1 MTCPSRSHTTKPSI
15 ERQRRSSPKS
25 VSSTSAKYRDAPR
38 KFQLVSNLLGN
49 KGRILTRFLTIVTKE
64 IQSKVVERAFAKE
77 VSLFGK
83 WRQDSV
89 TSLAS
94 ACASDLE
101 VWKGYR
107 FIKDEGDRADT
118 EAVLK
123 KYFAPLKDYFL
134 HLAASSAWPNIGQL
148 DFADFAAKAKFLDNF
163 VNLSAIDRTFIAANL
178 KVSDSAAPSNGLKRY
193 EFLEILVRLA
203 NIKYLESKIVKTF
216 AEATEK
222 IIVECVLPH
231 FTTEPW

>member
-1 MTCPSRSHTTKPSI
+1 M
-15 ERQRRSSPKS
+15 
-25 VSSTSAKYRDAPR
+25 
-38 KFQLVSNLLGN
+38 
-49 KGRILTRFLTIVTKE
+49 
-64 IQSKVVERAFAKE
+64 
-77 VSLFGK
+77 
-83 WRQDSV
+83 
-89 TSLAS
+89 
-94 ACASDLE
+94 
-101 VWKGYR
+101 
-107 FIKDEGDRADT
+107 
-118 EAVLK
+118 K